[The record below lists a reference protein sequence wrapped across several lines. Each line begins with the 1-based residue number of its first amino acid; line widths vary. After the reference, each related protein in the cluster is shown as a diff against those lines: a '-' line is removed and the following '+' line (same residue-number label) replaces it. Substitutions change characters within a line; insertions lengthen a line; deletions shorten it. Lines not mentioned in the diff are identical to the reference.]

1 MVEIVPMTMEDAEGK
16 AYVHWKSWHE
26 TYTGLIDQEYMNKTT
41 LEKCIDIAKHWP
53 DGLLV
58 AKVAGRVVGF
68 AGYGAYRDATLPN
81 TGEVYSIYVLQE
93 VQGKKIGYALMNAAI
108 QQLAAYSRLALWVLD
123 GNEPAIRFYERCGFR
138 FDGVSQELL
147 LGTPVLERRMII
159 ERNQLTKE

>member
-93 VQGKKIGYALMNAAI
+93 VQGKKIGYALMNAACER
-108 QQLAAYSRLALWVLD
+108 LRDYSQVAVWVLK
-123 GNEPAIRFYERCGFR
+123 GNEKAIRFYERYGYQ
-138 FDGVSQELL
+138 FDGTEQPIV
-147 LGTPVLERRMII
+147 LGTERTELRMIYK
-159 ERNQLTKE
+159 QKEA